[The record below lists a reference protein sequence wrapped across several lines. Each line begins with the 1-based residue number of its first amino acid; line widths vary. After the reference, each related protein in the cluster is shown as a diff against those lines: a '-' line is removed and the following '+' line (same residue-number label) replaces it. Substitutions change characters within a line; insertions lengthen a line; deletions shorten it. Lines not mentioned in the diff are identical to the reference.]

1 MSNSK
6 DIFDLNQR
14 WNERY
19 QQNDYFYG
27 KAPND
32 FLKSK
37 SGIFLPNKKVL
48 CLAEGEGRN
57 SVFIAK
63 QGCHVT
69 AVDFSPVGLEKLQKL
84 ARENSVTIET
94 VCADLKDYDMGQG
107 QWDIIVSIWCHL
119 PSELRKTVHKRVT
132 DALKPQGYF
141 LLESYTPDQIPKNT
155 GGPKELDRLMT
166 AKSLKL
172 DLAGLKMVELREAER
187 IVSEGVG
194 HNGLSA
200 VVQALAQKE

>member
-1 MSNSK
+1 MSSSK
-6 DIFDLNQR
+6 DFFDLNQR

-32 FLKSK
+32 FLKAK
-37 SGIFLPNKKVL
+37 SDIFLPNKKVL

-63 QGCHVT
+63 QGGHVT
-69 AVDFSPVGLEKLQKL
+69 AIDFSPVGLEKLQKL

-94 VCADLKDYDMGQG
+94 VCADLKDYDMGQD
-107 QWDIIVSIWCHL
+107 QWDVIVSIWCHL
-119 PSELRKTVHKRVT
+119 PSELRKTVHKRVK

-172 DLAGLKMVELREAER
+172 ELAGLKMVELREIER
-187 IVSEGVG
+187 NVSEGMG
-194 HNGLSA
+194 HTGLSA